1 MEFSNRSSVEN
12 HFNFSIETLFN
23 SSANFLF
30 SSSVEDFLMIV
41 GREFYMSSV
50 EILFISLLGTPF
62 RTLMEAPYVRLW
74 ILLGQLFGV
83 DSFKPR
89 FWRLPSAPLRRPL
102 LFAWRIVQLV
112 SGDFFSSSV
121 ETFRSSVKTFSG
133 DR

>member
-23 SSANFLF
+23 SSADFLF

-41 GREFYMSSV
+41 GREFYRSSV
-50 EILFISLLGTPF
+50 EILFISLLGTLF

-102 LFAWRIVQLV
+102 LFAWGESFSSSVEI
-112 SGDFFSSSV
+112 FFSSSV
-121 ETFRSSVKTFSG
+121 ETFSG
-133 DR
+133 HR